1 MLGNSM
7 ITIEIEKK
15 QIQKER
21 GVKKTNN
28 ILVSRKRKVCN
39 EYEKNWNCSFGKRNC
54 CQSEAIDR
62 MNLSL
67 IVDDC
72 EIERVYTVNECECC

>member
-1 MLGNSM
+1 M

-39 EYEKNWNCSFGKRNC
+39 EYEKN
-54 CQSEAIDR
+54 
-62 MNLSL
+62 
-67 IVDDC
+67 
-72 EIERVYTVNECECC
+72 